1 MYGEDRTQVQR
12 KGTSPFPYLDKKKKK
27 TNFKAENKSLLC
39 KDEDMQDEDMLTY
52 KHVQLKKKE
61 KGLTWMLH
69 ELEKKKTI
77 IRYACVIYT
86 V

>member
-1 MYGEDRTQVQR
+1 MERIEPRYREKEQVP
-12 KGTSPFPYLDKKKKK
+12 SPIWTKKKK